1 MEEYKRTE
9 TEFVIMVPEKTE
21 MTEEEAFR
29 GINIGMCYIKVHN
42 LCSET
47 KV

>member
-1 MEEYKRTE
+1 MVKYKKTD
-9 TEFVIMVPEKTE
+9 TDFVIKVPEDNE
-21 MTEEEAFR
+21 MSQKEAFN
-29 GINIGMCYIKVHN
+29 GVNIGMCYIKVHN